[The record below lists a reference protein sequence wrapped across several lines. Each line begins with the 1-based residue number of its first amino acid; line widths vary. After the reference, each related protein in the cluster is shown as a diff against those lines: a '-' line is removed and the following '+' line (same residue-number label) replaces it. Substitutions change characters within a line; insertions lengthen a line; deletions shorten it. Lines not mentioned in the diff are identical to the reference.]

1 MLPFAGCLFSFSRL
15 KPSKIE
21 LASGCQLHRIGIW
34 LPLACCQFIRV
45 SELIL
50 GRHLPV
56 AYLTLVV
63 LNHLKWNW
71 HLAASCQLPIH
82 KSKWINTWLPFACG
96 LFSFSR
102 LKPSKIELASGCQ
115 LPIHKSKWINTMLPF
130 AGCLFCFSRLKPS
143 KIELDLAASCQLP
156 IHKSKW
162 INTWLPFAGCL
173 FSFSRLKPSKI
184 ELASGCQLPVANS

>member
-1 MLPFAGCLFSFSRL
+1 MPVAFLALVVLNHLKAIWQLAASCQLPIHKSNGINTWLPFAGCLFSLSRL

-45 SELIL
+45 SELIP
-50 GRHLPV
+50 GCHLPV

-82 KSKWINTWLPFACG
+82 KSNG
-96 LFSFSR
+96 
-102 LKPSKIELASGCQ
+102 
-115 LPIHKSKWINTMLPF
+115 
-130 AGCLFCFSRLKPS
+130 
-143 KIELDLAASCQLP
+143 
-156 IHKSKW
+156 

-173 FSFSRLKPSKI
+173 FNFSRLKPSKI